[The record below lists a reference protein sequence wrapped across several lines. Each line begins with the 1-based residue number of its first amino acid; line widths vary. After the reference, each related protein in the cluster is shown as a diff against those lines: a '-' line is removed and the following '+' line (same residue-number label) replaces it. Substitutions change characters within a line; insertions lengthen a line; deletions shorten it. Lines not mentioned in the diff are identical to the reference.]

1 MRSNSRSRI
10 RSAELVLLDLA
21 SHVEDHNGDRC
32 SMSMSIANEA
42 LIRGNI
48 HFDQLVKAV
57 CCMPDQGAADLI
69 IHREPLDLLHLII
82 SCLQWD
88 REC

>member
-32 SMSMSIANEA
+32 LMSMAVVIANEIW
-42 LIRGNI
+42 IRGNI
-48 HFDQLVKAV
+48 RSDQVVKLVKVV
-57 CCMPDQGAADLI
+57 CCMPDQAAADWI
-69 IHREPLDLLHLII
+69 VHRAPLDLLHLII
-82 SCLQWD
+82 SCL
-88 REC
+88 